1 MTPGGRPMTGSGVEA
16 QSSPYLDA
24 LPTETIELHP
34 VIALARTRIVAA
46 AGELRSVED
55 GALEGAWKWRGDP
68 ADVRYGFYDAYEQ
81 LEVASGAVGDA
92 LAQADTVPAAG
103 ARRAA
108 RATAARWDLQARLLA
123 LTDGDLDRDP
133 GGGEWT
139 IRQTLAHI
147 VNAQRAYGHYTAWW
161 FLQRDVDPF
170 PDTIPASV
178 DDGFPDEAIEG
189 DGTLADIRARLD
201 DLLDLETSRMAGLD
215 EAELAARAKW
225 SGVWVD
231 CGFRMGRWSSHLRE
245 HTVQVDKTLVML
257 AWTPREVDRLVG
269 LVVGAYG
276 RLEAEVFGLPAEAL
290 DRAGSDGRTPA
301 GIIDEVSGRIVES
314 AGTIRMA
321 ALRNGL
327 G

>member
-1 MTPGGRPMTGSGVEA
+1 MTGGGVEA
-16 QSSPYLDA
+16 QGSRYMEA

-34 VIALARTRIVAA
+34 AIALARARMAA
-46 AGELRSVED
+46 AADELRAVQD
-55 GALEGAWKWRGDP
+55 AALERAWQWRGERSE
-68 ADVRYGFYDAYEQ
+68 VRYGFYDAYEQ
-81 LEVASGAVGDA
+81 LEVASGAVASAKAEAGT
-92 LAQADTVPAAG
+92 LPAAG

-108 RATAARWDLQARLLA
+108 RATAARWDLHARLLP

-147 VNAQRAYGHYTAWW
+147 INGQRAYGHYTAWW

-170 PDTIPASV
+170 PDTIPAAV
-178 DDGFPDEAIEG
+178 DEGFPDESIEG
-189 DGTLADIRARLD
+189 DGTLAEIRDRLD
-201 DLLDLETSRMAGLD
+201 DLLDLETAHMAGLD
-215 EAELAARAKW
+215 DAQLAARAKW

-231 CGFRMGRWSSHLRE
+231 VGFRMGRWSSHMRE

-269 LVVGAYG
+269 LIVGAYG

-301 GIIDEVSGRIVES
+301 GVIDEVTGRIADS
-314 AGTIRMA
+314 AATIRA
-321 ALRNGL
+321 AASRSG
-327 G
+327 

>member
-1 MTPGGRPMTGSGVEA
+1 MTGGGAEA
-16 QSSPYLDA
+16 QGSHYLNA

-46 AGELRSVED
+46 AGELLSVED
-55 GALEGAWKWRGDP
+55 GALEGAWQWRGEP
-68 ADVRYGFYDAYEQ
+68 SEVRYGFYDAYEQ
-81 LEVASGAVGDA
+81 LEVATGAIA
-92 LAQADTVPAAG
+92 RARAQAGTIPAAG

-108 RATAARWDLQARLLA
+108 RATAARWDLQARLSS

-189 DGTLADIRARLD
+189 DGTLAQIRVRLD
-201 DLLDLETSRMAGLD
+201 DLLDVETAHMAGLD
-215 EAELAARAKW
+215 DSQLAARAMW

-231 CGFRMGRWSSHLRE
+231 VGFRMGRWSSHLRE

-257 AWTPREVDRLVG
+257 AWTPREVDRLVWLIIG
-269 LVVGAYG
+269 GYG
-276 RLEAEVFGLPAEAL
+276 RLEAEVFGLPADAL
-290 DRAGSDGRTPA
+290 DRAGSDGLTPA
-301 GIIDEVSGRIVES
+301 GIIDEVSGRIAHS
-314 AGTIRMA
+314 AATIRA
-321 ALRNGL
+321 AAVRTGP